1 MLNENENENEDEDEN
16 ENKDENENEDED
28 ENEYFL
34 DHRLN
39 RLNGFGSARTSLLHE
54 S

>member
-1 MLNENENENEDEDEN
+1 MLNENENEDENEDEDG
-16 ENKDENENEDED
+16 DGD

-39 RLNGFGSARTSLLHE
+39 RLNGFGSARTSLLHG